1 MTDSTPASQQPPQP
15 TKPPLLRRAWFIV
28 LATVVLLIIIIIA
41 VSSGDETPDSTT
53 DTTTGAATPTTEE
66 GTTET
71 DPTTTD
77 DAAITTA
84 AVTTT
89 AEVTTATTEA
99 SATTEEPTTTQP
111 QAEATPRP
119 VNFEGSGSDVIQ
131 LEGPGLTIAQGDA
144 PVLRFEMNGGANNVL
159 WLLDSNVEQTAL
171 LVNTIG
177 PISGNRVLSLAS
189 SFSTDIAGFEIE
201 SEGAWNLTLLPL
213 VTVTETGERTPNVR
227 VFDEGGEV
235 TVTPPTGLILET
247 NERVADVSYNGDMNI
262 VVLIA
267 PVGGET
273 VDLLVNEIGN
283 YEATVRLPDCS
294 ERCVLDID
302 GQGGELTIS
311 IP

>member
-1 MTDSTPASQQPPQP
+1 MTDSTPASPQPPQP
-15 TKPPLLRRAWFIV
+15 TKPPLWRRAWFIV
-28 LATVVLLIIIIIA
+28 LAVVVLIIIIIA
-41 VSSGDETPDSTT
+41 VSSGDETTDSTT

-77 DAAITTA
+77 DAAVTTA
-84 AVTTT
+84 AVATT
-89 AEVTTATTEA
+89 AEGTTATTEA
-99 SATTEEPTTTQP
+99 PTTTEEPTTTQP

-131 LEGPGLTIAQGDA
+131 LEGRGLTIAQGDA
-144 PVLRFEMNGGANNVL
+144 PVLRFEMSGGANNVL

-177 PISGNRVLSLAS
+177 PISGNRVLPLAS

-235 TVTPPTGLILET
+235 TVTPPTGLILEAAT
-247 NERVADVSYNGDMNI
+247 PPVVPNPGLTRHWVAHWLCRLARSRSWKSRHRDRSVSWRQFDQ
-262 VVLIA
+262 A
-267 PVGGET
+267 
-273 VDLLVNEIGN
+273 VDQSSDHGLAQPRP
-283 YEATVRLPDCS
+283 Y
-294 ERCVLDID
+294 
-302 GQGGELTIS
+302 
-311 IP
+311 

>member
-1 MTDSTPASQQPPQP
+1 
-15 TKPPLLRRAWFIV
+15 
-28 LATVVLLIIIIIA
+28 
-41 VSSGDETPDSTT
+41 
-53 DTTTGAATPTTEE
+53 
-66 GTTET
+66 
-71 DPTTTD
+71 
-77 DAAITTA
+77 
-84 AVTTT
+84 
-89 AEVTTATTEA
+89 
-99 SATTEEPTTTQP
+99 
-111 QAEATPRP
+111 
-119 VNFEGSGSDVIQ
+119 
-131 LEGPGLTIAQGDA
+131 
-144 PVLRFEMNGGANNVL
+144 MNGGANNVL
-159 WLLDSNVEQTAL
+159 WLFDSNVEQTAL

-213 VTVTETGERTPNVR
+213 VTVTETGDRTPNVR
-227 VFDEGGEV
+227 VFDEGGEI

-247 NERVADVSYNGDMNI
+247 NERAADVSYNGDMNI